1 MYWLARFLVVLGWVV
16 HGGLLKEIDV
26 STQPTPTTPA
36 RFAAQAK
43 KPVIYDLSQPVLRYG
58 QQRAYLTVGD
68 CCENV
73 LVVGGA
79 GSSKSTST
87 FYTTGKGLFSAG
99 CGGYGFG
106 VKYRARDET
115 YGMAWESGRAIDVID
130 FGPGSG
136 QRFNWI
142 DYESKIHGPG
152 NAIVD
157 NLMNVF
163 VSSTEVISRKMGLS
177 QSEPYWE
184 FSWRQMMKVLLF
196 VDLHANGGVDF
207 LRVLEM
213 CQSMPR
219 GFLDLENWRDH
230 KSLTALHRAMRN
242 CPASQSRSMQLAKN
256 YMTEEMPRLSDRTR
270 SCIQQ
275 MCSAMLDSHVRDLY
289 QEAFGGESTWTP
301 DDVMDQGKIL
311 LISYDMERY
320 GVVGQLINSI
330 VKKCAERALARR
342 REKFGSDMGR
352 CRPIAF
358 IMDEA
363 PFLIDS
369 EDERFLRVGRENR
382 AVVLAAI
389 QSLTSMVDELGGGE
403 VARNR
408 VDGILSHFHTK
419 TMHQNDC
426 DVTNNKMSEI
436 IAKDIWWRKGINEG
450 EKHDGG
456 GRHQGSNWT
465 QTVDYVLPP
474 IAYKQLKRGGAKANW
489 DVRAIVTMPGY
500 QWPDGKWWQAI
511 KMIQNC
517 EPKKEHV
524 WFPFLHDHSPATI
537 WFDKIPIARIWTRH
551 VPFRKLLHDVW
562 EKPRAWRPLLLRW
575 LYFWVG
581 VENYDRHYERLDR
594 EIDNA

>member
-1 MYWLARFLVVLGWVV
+1 MEV
-16 HGGLLKEIDV
+16 LKEIDV
-26 STQPTPTTPA
+26 SPQATLKKPA

-43 KPVIYDLSQPVLRYG
+43 KPASYDLSRRLVRFG
-58 QQRAYLTVGD
+58 RQRSYVTLGD
-68 CCENV
+68 GCEN
-73 LVVGGA
+73 LFVVGGA
-79 GSSKSTST
+79 GSCKSTST
-87 FYTTGKGLFSAG
+87 VFTLGKALFSAG

-115 YGMAWESGRAIDVID
+115 YGMAWEAGRAGDVID

-184 FSWRQMMKVLLF
+184 HSWRQMMKVLLF
-196 VDLHANGGVDF
+196 LDLHGNGGVDF
-207 LRVLEM
+207 LRVLQM
-213 CQSMPR
+213 CQTMPR
-219 GFLDLENWRDH
+219 GFTDLENWRDH
-230 KSLTALHRAMRN
+230 ASLVTLHKAMRN
-242 CPASQSRSMQLAKN
+242 CPSSQSRSMQLAKD

-301 DDVMDQGKIL
+301 DDVMDRGKIL
-311 LISYDMERY
+311 ICSFDIERFEA
-320 GVVGQLINSI
+320 VGQLINSI
-330 VKKCAERALARR
+330 VKKCAQRALARR

-352 CRPIAF
+352 CRPVAF

-369 EDERFLRVGRENR
+369 QDERFLRVGRENR

-389 QSLTSMVDELGGGE
+389 QSIPSMVDELGGGE

-408 VDGILSHFHTK
+408 VDGILSHVHTK
-419 TMHQNDC
+419 FMHQNDC
-426 DVTNNKMSEI
+426 DVSNNRMSDI
-436 IAKDIWWRKGINEG
+436 IAKDIWWRKGTNEG
-450 EKHDGG
+450 EKDGG
-456 GRHQGSNWT
+456 GRHEGSNWT
-465 QTVDYVLPP
+465 QQVDYVLPP
-474 IAYKQLKRGGAKANW
+474 IAFKQLKRGGAKANW

-517 EPKKEHV
+517 EPKKDHV
-524 WFPFLHDHSPATI
+524 WSPFLHDHSPATM
-537 WFDKIPIARIWTRH
+537 WFDDIPIARIWVKH
-551 VPFRKLLHDVW
+551 VPFLQ
-562 EKPRAWRPLLLRW
+562 LLRDLWRKPKAAKW
-575 LYFWVG
+575 LYFRWLAFWVG
-581 VENYDRHYERLDR
+581 VEASSGIYEECDR
-594 EIDNA
+594 EIDNAD